1 MELQSKI
8 FNKLKQ
14 RFTELMSSCRH
25 NKTSLDTHTHHPHT
39 NTLDTMCHRSQVS
52 TNNQPVKSAT
62 LPHSQISRLI
72 AIPHS

>member
-25 NKTSLDTHTHHPHT
+25 NKTSLDTHTHTPPAHKHT
-39 NTLDTMCHRSQVS
+39 
-52 TNNQPVKSAT
+52 
-62 LPHSQISRLI
+62 
-72 AIPHS
+72 

>member
-25 NKTSLDTHTHHPHT
+25 NKTSLDTHTHTPPRTQTHLT
-39 NTLDTMCHRSQVS
+39 QCVTGL
-52 TNNQPVKSAT
+52 KSALT
-62 LPHSQISRLI
+62 ISR
-72 AIPHS
+72 